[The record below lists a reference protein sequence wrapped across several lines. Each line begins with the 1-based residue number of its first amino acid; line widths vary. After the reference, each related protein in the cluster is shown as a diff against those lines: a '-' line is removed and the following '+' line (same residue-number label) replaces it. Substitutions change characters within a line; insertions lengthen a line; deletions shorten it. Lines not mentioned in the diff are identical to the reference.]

1 MPMLILAA
9 IPLGNPGDASTRL
22 KEAIVNA
29 DFIAAEDSRRFG
41 RLCAEL
47 GVTYEAK
54 IFSFFE
60 GNENERLEPL
70 LEIMQSGKDLLVV
83 TDAGMPGIS
92 DPGYRLTREAI
103 ARGIP
108 IRVLPGPSAVTTALL
123 FSGLPTDRFCFE
135 GFLPRTSGARIT
147 ALEKL
152 AHEERTMIFFEAPHR
167 LLESL
172 HDCVSVLGG
181 DRLGAICREMTKT
194 YEETIRGTL
203 TELSAWAQAN
213 EILGEIT
220 LVIAGFD
227 ASNRTFTADELA
239 TMVLDREGQG
249 ESRKEAIAEVAKA
262 TGIAKR
268 EVFDV
273 MVAHK
278 SAGRMGS

>member
-1 MPMLILAA
+1 MLILAA

-22 KEAIVNA
+22 KEAIIAA

-47 GVTYEAK
+47 GITYEAK
-54 IFSFFE
+54 IYSFFE

-70 LEIMQSGKDLLVV
+70 LAILKDGKDLLVV
-83 TDAGMPGIS
+83 SDAGMPGIS

-103 ARGIP
+103 AAGIP

-152 AHEERTMIFFEAPHR
+152 ASEERTMIFFEAPHR

-172 HDCVSVLGG
+172 QDCVTVLGG
-181 DRLGAICREMTKT
+181 DRRGAICREMTKT

-203 TELSAWAQAN
+203 AELTTWAL
-213 EILGEIT
+213 EHEVLGEIT

-227 ASNRTFTADELA
+227 ASARTFTPADLIE
-239 TMVLDREGQG
+239 MVLARESQG

-262 TGIAKR
+262 TGLAKR

-278 SAGRMGS
+278 SAGRMGQ

>member
-1 MPMLILAA
+1 MLILAA

-22 KEAIVNA
+22 KEAITSA

-47 GVTYEAK
+47 GITYEAK

-70 LEIMQSGKDLLVV
+70 LEILLSGKDLLVV

-103 ARGIP
+103 ARGIA

-152 AHEERTMIFFEAPHR
+152 AIEERTMIFFEAPHR

-172 HDCVSVLGG
+172 RDCESVLGS

-203 TELSAWAQAN
+203 SELSAWAGAN

-220 LVIAGFD
+220 LVIGGFD
-227 ASNRTFTADELA
+227 RSTQTFTPEDLA
-239 TMVLDREGQG
+239 RMVLDREGQG
-249 ESRKEAIAEVAKA
+249 ESRKEAIAEVAKS

-278 SAGRMGS
+278 SADRMGS

>member
-1 MPMLILAA
+1 MLILAA
-9 IPLGNPGDASTRL
+9 IPLGNPGDASARL
-22 KEAIVNA
+22 KEAITQV

-47 GVTYEAK
+47 GITYEAK
-54 IFSFFE
+54 IYSFFE

-70 LEIMQSGKDLLVV
+70 LEILSSGKDLLVV

-92 DPGYRLTREAI
+92 DPGYRLAREAI
-103 ARGIP
+103 ARDIP

-123 FSGLPTDRFCFE
+123 YSGLPTDRFCFE

-152 AHEERTMIFFEAPHR
+152 EEEERTMIFFEAPHR
-167 LLESL
+167 LEESL
-172 HDCVSVLGG
+172 VDAISVLGE
-181 DRLGAICREMTKT
+181 DRLASICREMTKT
-194 YEETIRGTL
+194 YEETIRGS
-203 TELSAWAQAN
+203 LSDLLAWAQSR

-220 LVIAGFD
+220 LVVAGFD
-227 ASNRTFTADELA
+227 SSSRTHTSNDLVE
-239 TMVLDREGQG
+239 MVLARESQG

-268 EVFDV
+268 AVFDV

-278 SAGRMGS
+278 GAGRMGQ

>member
-1 MPMLILAA
+1 MLILAA
-9 IPLGNPGDASTRL
+9 IPLGNPGDASSRL
-22 KEAIVNA
+22 KEAIIAA

-47 GVTYEAK
+47 GITYDAK
-54 IFSFFE
+54 IYSFFE

-70 LEIMQSGKDLLVV
+70 LAILKEGKDLLVV
-83 TDAGMPGIS
+83 SDAGMPGIS

-103 ARGIP
+103 AAGIP

-152 AHEERTMIFFEAPHR
+152 ASEERTMIFFEAPHR

-172 HDCVSVLGG
+172 QDCVTVLGAE
-181 DRLGAICREMTKT
+181 RLGAICREMTKT
-194 YEETIRGTL
+194 YEETIRGSLAEL
-203 TELSAWAQAN
+203 TTWAQ
-213 EILGEIT
+213 EHEVLGEIT
-220 LVIAGFD
+220 LVVAGFD
-227 ASNRTFTADELA
+227 ASARTFTPADLVE
-239 TMVLDREGQG
+239 MVLAREGQG

-278 SAGRMGS
+278 SAGRMGE

>member
-1 MPMLILAA
+1 MLILAA
-9 IPLGNPGDASTRL
+9 IPLGNPGDATTRL
-22 KEAIVNA
+22 KEAIA
-29 DFIAAEDSRRFG
+29 SAEFIAAEDSRRFG

-47 GVTYEAK
+47 GIHYEAK
-54 IFSFFE
+54 VYSFFE

-70 LEIMQSGKDLLVV
+70 LEILASGKDLLVV

-103 ARGIP
+103 ARDIP

-152 AHEERTMIFFEAPHR
+152 AREERTMIFFEAPHR

-172 HDCVSVLGG
+172 QDIQSVLGD

-194 YEETIRGTL
+194 YEETIRGSIAEL
-203 TELSAWAQAN
+203 TQWALAH
-213 EILGEIT
+213 EVLGEIT

-227 ASNRTFTADELA
+227 ASQVIHTAADLVE
-239 TMVLDREGQG
+239 MVLAREGQG
-249 ESRKEAIAEVAKA
+249 ESRKEAIAEVAKV

-278 SAGRMGS
+278 GAGRMSQ

>member
-1 MPMLILAA
+1 MLILAA
-9 IPLGNPGDASTRL
+9 IPLGNPGDASSRL
-22 KEAIVNA
+22 KEAIIAA

-47 GVTYEAK
+47 GITYEAK
-54 IFSFFE
+54 IYSFFE

-70 LEIMQSGKDLLVV
+70 LAILKDGKDLLVV
-83 TDAGMPGIS
+83 SDAGMPGIS

-103 ARGIP
+103 AAGIP

-152 AHEERTMIFFEAPHR
+152 ASEERTMIFFEAPHR

-172 HDCVSVLGG
+172 QDCVTVLGAE
-181 DRLGAICREMTKT
+181 RLGAICREMTKT

-203 TELSAWAQAN
+203 ADLTTWAQAH
-213 EILGEIT
+213 EVLGEIT
-220 LVIAGFD
+220 LVVAGFD
-227 ASNRTFTADELA
+227 ASARTFTPADLVE
-239 TMVLDREGQG
+239 MVLAREGQG

-278 SAGRMGS
+278 SAGRMGE

>member
-1 MPMLILAA
+1 MLILAA

-70 LEIMQSGKDLLVV
+70 LEILQSGKDLLVV

-103 ARGIP
+103 AHGIA

>member
-1 MPMLILAA
+1 MLILAA

-22 KEAIVNA
+22 KEAIIAA

-47 GVTYEAK
+47 GITYEGK
-54 IFSFFE
+54 IYSFFE

-70 LEIMQSGKDLLVV
+70 LAILKDGKDLLVV
-83 TDAGMPGIS
+83 SDAGMPGIS

-103 ARGIP
+103 AAGIP

-152 AHEERTMIFFEAPHR
+152 ASEERTMIFFEAPHR

-172 HDCVSVLGG
+172 QDCVTVLGG
-181 DRLGAICREMTKT
+181 DRRGAICREMTKT

-203 TELSAWAQAN
+203 TELTTWAL
-213 EILGEIT
+213 EHEVLGEIT

-227 ASNRTFTADELA
+227 ASARTFTPADLIE
-239 TMVLDREGQG
+239 MVLARESQG

-262 TGIAKR
+262 TGLAKR

-278 SAGRMGS
+278 SAGRMGQ

>member
-70 LEIMQSGKDLLVV
+70 LEILQSGKDLLVV

-172 HDCVSVLGG
+172 HDCVNVLGG

-194 YEETIRGTL
+194 YEENIRGTL
-203 TELSAWAQAN
+203 TEL
-213 EILGEIT
+213 
-220 LVIAGFD
+220 
-227 ASNRTFTADELA
+227 
-239 TMVLDREGQG
+239 
-249 ESRKEAIAEVAKA
+249 
-262 TGIAKR
+262 
-268 EVFDV
+268 
-273 MVAHK
+273 
-278 SAGRMGS
+278 

>member
-1 MPMLILAA
+1 MLILAA
-9 IPLGNPGDASTRL
+9 IPLGNPGDATTRL
-22 KEAIVNA
+22 KEAIA
-29 DFIAAEDSRRFG
+29 SAEFIAAEDSRRFG

-47 GVTYEAK
+47 GVHYEAK
-54 IFSFFE
+54 VYSFFE

-70 LEIMQSGKDLLVV
+70 LEILASGKDLLVV

-103 ARGIP
+103 ARDIP

-152 AHEERTMIFFEAPHR
+152 AREERTMIFFEAPHR

-172 HDCVSVLGG
+172 QDIQSVLGD

-194 YEETIRGTL
+194 YEETIRGSIAELTL
-203 TELSAWAQAN
+203 WAKDH
-213 EILGEIT
+213 EVLGEIT

-227 ASNRTFTADELA
+227 ASQVIHTSADLVE
-239 TMVLDREGQG
+239 MVLAREGQG
-249 ESRKEAIAEVAKA
+249 ESRKEAIAEVAKV

-278 SAGRMGS
+278 GAGRMSQ

>member
-1 MPMLILAA
+1 MLILAA

-22 KEAIVNA
+22 KEAIIAA

-47 GVTYEAK
+47 GITYEAK
-54 IFSFFE
+54 IYSFFE

-70 LEIMQSGKDLLVV
+70 LAILKDGKDLLVV
-83 TDAGMPGIS
+83 SDAGMPGIS

-103 ARGIP
+103 AAGIP
-108 IRVLPGPSAVTTALL
+108 VRVLPGPSAVTTALL

-135 GFLPRTSGARIT
+135 GFLPRTSGARIN

-152 AHEERTMIFFEAPHR
+152 GSEERTMIFFEAPHR

-172 HDCVSVLGG
+172 QDCVTVLGG
-181 DRLGAICREMTKT
+181 DRRGAICREMTKT

-203 TELSAWAQAN
+203 AELTTWAL
-213 EILGEIT
+213 EHEVLGEIT

-227 ASNRTFTADELA
+227 ASARTFTPADLIE
-239 TMVLDREGQG
+239 MVLARESQG

-262 TGIAKR
+262 TGLAKR

-278 SAGRMGS
+278 SAGRMGQ

>member
-1 MPMLILAA
+1 MLILAA
-9 IPLGNPGDASTRL
+9 IPLGNPGDASSRL
-22 KEAIVNA
+22 KEAIITA

-47 GVTYEAK
+47 GITYDAK
-54 IFSFFE
+54 IYSFFE

-70 LEIMQSGKDLLVV
+70 LAILKEGKDLLVV
-83 TDAGMPGIS
+83 SDAGMPGIS

-103 ARGIP
+103 AAGIP

-152 AHEERTMIFFEAPHR
+152 ASEERTMIFFEAPHR

-172 HDCVSVLGG
+172 QDCVTVLGAE
-181 DRLGAICREMTKT
+181 RLGAICREMTKT
-194 YEETIRGTL
+194 YEEIIRGTL
-203 TELSAWAQAN
+203 AELTTWAQ
-213 EILGEIT
+213 EYEVLGEIT
-220 LVIAGFD
+220 LVVAGFD
-227 ASNRTFTADELA
+227 ASARTFTPADLVE
-239 TMVLDREGQG
+239 MVLGREGQG

-278 SAGRMGS
+278 SAGRMGE